1 MIAMELSGVSAGYG
15 ETQVLW
21 DLSLSVEKGQLVAL
35 IGANGAGKTTTL
47 RTICGLIRPTAGTIR
62 YNGTVVSGK
71 PVHEVVDL
79 GITLVPE
86 GRQLFPKMTVEE
98 NLRAGAYLA
107 RAKANKARNLDRVYE
122 TFPRLKERRTQIA
135 ETMSGGEQQM
145 VAIGRA
151 LMQDPELIMF
161 DEPSLG
167 LSPLMVEEIFRVVD
181 RLHTEGLTVFLV
193 EQNVHQTLEV
203 ADHCY
208 VLENGRVVQQGSG
221 ADLEADPRVREA
233 YLGF

>member
-1 MIAMELSGVSAGYG
+1 MRVMDATGVSAGYG
-15 ETQVLW
+15 DTQVLW
-21 DLSLSVEKGQLVAL
+21 DVSLSIEKGQLVAL

-47 RTICGLIRPTAGTIR
+47 KTICGLVRATTGTIR
-62 YNGTVVSGK
+62 YQGAVVSGK

-107 RAKANKARNLDRVYE
+107 RAKANRARNLDRVYD

-167 LSPLMVEEIFRVVD
+167 LSPLMVEEIFRVIG
-181 RLHTEGLTVFLV
+181 RLHAEGLTVFLV
-193 EQNVHQTLEV
+193 EQNVKQTLEV
-203 ADHCY
+203 ADYCY
-208 VLENGRVVQQGSG
+208 VLENGRVVQEGSG
-221 ADLEADPRVREA
+221 ADLDADPKVREA
-233 YLGF
+233 YLGL